1 MAIFVDDREL
11 LAAHLA
17 GNSDAFDEIVREH
30 RPALHRHALRRLSCE
45 ASAEDAVQ
53 ETLVRAYKALP
64 NFSGEYRLGPWLHRI
79 LQNVC
84 ADEGNRRKR
93 DFDKL
98 GRVAALPLERMDSPS
113 IEEELHLDFDDS
125 DLQEALKNLSD
136 PYREALSMRYV
147 DDLDYSQVSQAAGVS
162 EQNARARVS
171 RAKSFMKQS
180 MRGLAVFPVLLFG
193 LLKRGEK
200 AVAAATSTSASATV
214 FGSTVSSSVAS
225 QASPALI
232 TGLPTIAEAATVAS
246 AVAPTIIPVFAKA
259 AMGIGLVAAVLVP
272 GPDSPVHSVFSEL
285 RVFDEMTQIEII
297 EESPLAGS
305 AQVVVVSK
313 ATSDEFSIGSS
324 DETIVT
330 VDSASQLP
338 MDTQTSVVSEVAAS
352 LKAENDGQGLERFI
366 KIPPVVRMPG
376 SLQAEDILF
385 SPYGAGRF
393 DLIGSA
399 TLNVNGE
406 SFLQT
411 IGEMSS
417 LRVATESDIEGRY
430 RVDMLLVDDANSEN
444 GLNIRFAGFA
454 TEDEEVFRISGLFKA
469 DMGEIALIEQGTFDG
484 SLSFS
489 GPGFLDL
496 NLRQ

>member
-17 GNSDAFDEIVREH
+17 GDSNAFSEIVREH

-64 NFSGEYRLGPWLHRI
+64 NFSGEYRLGSWLHRI
-79 LQNVC
+79 LQDVC

-98 GRVAALPLERMDSPS
+98 GRVAALPLARMHSPS
-113 IEEELHLDFDDS
+113 VEEELHLDFDDS
-125 DLQEALKNLSD
+125 DLHDALKNLSD

-147 DDLDYSQVSQAAGVS
+147 DDLDYSQVSEAAGVS

-171 RAKSFMKQS
+171 RAKSYIKQS
-180 MRGLAVFPVLLFG
+180 MRGLAVLPVLLFG

-200 AVAAATSTSASATV
+200 AVAAATSTSASATAL
-214 FGSTVSSSVAS
+214 GSTVSSSVAS
-225 QASPALI
+225 QATPSLI

-246 AVAPTIIPVFAKA
+246 TVAPTIIPVVAKA
-259 AMGIGLVAAVLVP
+259 AMGIGLAAAVLVP
-272 GPDSPVHSVFSEL
+272 GTDSPVHSAFSDL
-285 RVFDEMTQIEII
+285 RVFDEMTQVQVIEQ
-297 EESPLAGS
+297 PDLADGVP
-305 AQVVVVSK
+305 VVFVSE
-313 ATSDEFSIGSS
+313 TTPDGVSIGSPDGARQTAAVVS
-324 DETIVT
+324 EP
-330 VDSASQLP
+330 LK
-338 MDTQTSVVSEVAAS
+338 DTQTSVVKEVNTAQ
-352 LKAENDGQGLERFI
+352 KDENDGQKLEPSI
-366 KIPPVVRMPG
+366 KIAPTVRMPG

-385 SPYGAGRF
+385 SSYGAGRF

-399 TLNVNGE
+399 TLNVNGQ

-430 RVDMLLVDDANSEN
+430 RVDMLLVDHADSEN

-454 TEDEEVFRISGLFKA
+454 TKDEEVFLISGLFKA
-469 DMGEIALIEQGTFDG
+469 DAGEIALIEQGTFDG

-489 GPGFLDL
+489 GAGFLDL